1 MANHTFIGKED
12 DWMGEAW
19 KHIRAY
25 LLAAAFLLML
35 GIGAKAEAAQPVQG
49 LGQTESGTDYVKV
62 KWDALIADGV
72 YYKAELA
79 GDMGFSSA
87 KTEETSV
94 CSAAFNNLSPGKTY
108 YVRVTAYKNGNG
120 SNVFG
125 VSIKPLSVV
134 TVPEVSS
141 TQNLRQTA
149 ATSTGITVKW
159 NKNPGANA
167 YRLEY
172 CRSGSSGS
180 RNVVR
185 LEDVRT
191 YTATNLGRDEEYEFH
206 LYPERKSASGYR
218 ASAAEGHSV
227 SGCPV
232 LPGKVEGLTASFS
245 SPSVKTLDLS
255 WDRRSNADGYQYEIY
270 TLAGKDVKKLLGSK
284 KCENDSGV
292 DVSSNKLVKPQFLK
306 ARVRAYVVLGSGTKY
321 GAWSGWTYT
330 SKQPE
335 IKIANVRSG
344 QRISWKK
351 VGGADS
357 YTLYV
362 SSKRENGY
370 KKVKT
375 LSKNSVTVKKYGRS
389 ALKSGK
395 TYYYIAVANKKIGRK
410 TLKGCKTHCYSRAY
424 YN

>member
-1 MANHTFIGKED
+1 
-12 DWMGEAW
+12 MGEAW
-19 KHIRAY
+19 RHIKPY
-25 LLAAAFLLML
+25 LLAAACLLIL
-35 GIGAKAEAAQPVQG
+35 GIGAKAEAAVPVQG
-49 LGQTESGTDYVKV
+49 LAQTESGADYVKV

-120 SNVFG
+120 NNVFG
-125 VSIKPLSVV
+125 ISIKPLAAV
-134 TVPEVSS
+134 TVPEVST

-149 ATSTGITVKW
+149 ATADSVTVKW

-172 CRSGSSGS
+172 CRSGGSGGRS
-180 RNVVR
+180 IVR

-191 YTATNLGRDEEYEFH
+191 YTAGNLGGDEEYEFY

-218 ASAAEGHSV
+218 AAAAEGHSIL
-227 SGCPV
+227 GCPV

-255 WDRRSNADGYQYEIY
+255 WDRRSNADGYQYEVY
-270 TLAGKDVKKLLGSK
+270 TLAGKEVKKLLDSK
-284 KCENDSGV
+284 KCENDSGE

-306 ARVRAYVVLGSGTKY
+306 VRVRAYIVLASGTKY
-321 GAWSGWTYT
+321 GAWSGWAYT
-330 SKQPE
+330 AKQPE
-335 IKIANVRSG
+335 IKIANVRNG

-357 YTLYV
+357 YTLFV

-375 LSKNSVTVKKYGRS
+375 VSKNFATVKKYGRS
-389 ALKSGK
+389 ALKSGR
-395 TYYYIAVANKKIGRK
+395 TYYYIAVANKKIGGK
-410 TLKGCKTHCYSRAY
+410 TYKGCKTHCYSRVY
-424 YN
+424 YK